1 MAFRFY
7 QSILFLTLFSF
18 LKMNGQYI
26 PNVGGILDYKYVGGN
41 NYDFITGDPKT
52 TETSYLEFDL
62 KVWNLNNSNTQTWPI
77 LTNISRSFSS
87 DFIFAPSYRYDRGG
101 RPRPYGR
108 GVPSWI
114 SIYGSFTEHNPD
126 DWKKSLYKWPYGGT
140 SKAHKNFFRSD
151 NLTTVALDLM
161 AASNWK
167 DPIFTYS
174 ALGSIE
180 NNLYQY
186 TWSTDA
192 DYYREVSN
200 RGRGSIPG
208 RNDPKP
214 EFYIPDSFWNS
225 NQYAHI
231 QAFTSSLRV
240 GNSYMDVNYIVNDQF
255 TYGLWHTFDAFIFPF
270 FDNGVKKTLAN
281 NSPEVYYFGVQG
293 AYSGSEATFLSF
305 AQDKDGDQL
314 IYRWVD
320 GTNIVESDEYPSNNN
335 DLLYTFRNGY
345 SADKPLKNNT
355 LDSDHFYINPYS
367 GTVNFI
373 NSTDEGHKRSFVA
386 IDQYKDGQLIGT
398 TINQVP
404 FFSQSKSS
412 SNNAPLITVSSDSYT
427 IAQKTSFDFDTDSPS
442 SSNSLTPPT
451 HIKPYIL
458 STKTR
463 LRVPYKEVNN
473 NGEVLLEAIDAGES
487 ETVSFDIAVSDPNGD
502 DIIFEV
508 LPVDSD
514 LMDTYPWT
522 VTSINSNTYK
532 FEWETPTNLETET
545 TLDSKT
551 YMFMLYAKDN
561 NEVLPGL
568 PGRSLKPISLTV
580 HKRPS
585 VIITSSDVSSG
596 DTSKH
601 NSINLNISLTE
612 IDTSLL
618 TADSFILTEDAF
630 NLTNATI
637 SELTKIDNSSYSAI
651 LNVAS
656 DFDPILTPVN
666 TSIKIDNNK
675 FSISKT
681 GGHGINQVLLA
692 NKPSNLFEWTSDQV
706 RPVVVFDFFDSKGDA
721 LIHNSKTNDAYIVG
735 KISVSK
741 PVEGFD
747 LSDLILNN
755 NTNVTPLEFQK
766 VETVGETY
774 YTFKLNS
781 TDNSVG
787 NTEFILPEG
796 IFNDNL
802 GNQNLAG
809 NLSTDSSI
817 TDFIWKFDRIK
828 PTLTLTNPFAG
839 SDSATSAT
847 TGELIFSFSESVL
860 FHDKSF
866 SNFTDQDKED
876 LISVLNANTINA
888 FFTNFI
894 FDSANPDQ
902 FKLTI
907 NHGGGNKTVSINVP
921 EDFVQ
926 DLYGNNLSQEVSSTH
941 SFILNFPRLSNI
953 YTLSKSRSSS
963 DGPFT
968 YAQGSE
974 LNHITTTDPVDILIS
989 FLGQAEDTASN
1000 QNDIGYQS
1008 YEYGTI
1014 FNIENSDINVSSGT
1028 LSNFKYFGLGSVPDD
1043 AGNIEQLFRA
1053 TYTPNSSYN
1062 GFISF
1067 SIAADKFSNVLGA
1080 NNILSQK
1087 QIVVDNNPPFVNFKL
1102 FTPYGTPFNKE
1113 DITNQDFLLVEAKFS
1128 EPIEDFTV
1136 EDLINGNSNTSKFP
1150 VISDFTKLNDELY
1163 SFKVTHTSGD
1173 GAYSFVNK
1181 IQSFVDKQG
1190 QKNDDIDLFNWY
1202 YENTSPTAEIEIYIG
1217 NNIIVDQE
1225 YSSNSSVT
1233 VKYIFSESGIS
1244 LVNSAQEL
1252 PELLNTHSNNITFTE
1267 ASFNNETQ
1275 VITAQGNVSSVGLVN
1290 IKLPENLF
1298 KDRGGNL
1305 NAAATERIYF
1315 YDNSMPEP
1323 TITIRDGNSIIE
1335 NNSIFN
1341 ASSLDVSYDFSVALG
1356 TSNYSN
1362 YSNSELQEILSTQI
1376 SNGSL
1381 TNLQKIDQDTFTGT
1395 ISGFNSGE
1403 IVVGFPKELV
1413 FTDSD
1418 KMNTKANNITIYFDD
1433 IAPVP
1438 TLILSTP
1445 DGETL
1450 TTGTKINQS
1459 TVNAKVY
1466 VSEPTTDLTLDDF
1479 TITGSVAASNFQKQD
1494 DYTYTFDLTTT
1505 TQISSTV
1512 SVLLAANRFSDSLGN
1527 FNTQTIEF
1535 SYDFDDIKPIPIITS
1550 SILNNGEATNATKV
1564 PIEINFSEDVYFLQ
1578 EEDKLESY
1586 IGTLIDNGTVSD
1598 LTKDG
1603 NTIRFNFNRINNG
1616 VASLELPENVF
1627 NDLHTN
1633 GNTGAS
1639 FGFSFEGSIA
1649 LTEVKLSSNNPLE
1662 NDYMLRSNLIPG
1674 TRTLLNNGDLDYLYV
1689 NSSHEITLSIKAEAP
1704 INITSVVIDGAI
1716 LSATQSGSL
1725 QEWQVVYNLSNAT
1738 SEGVIDFEI
1747 NYADTS
1753 GALQT
1758 PVSTTTDDV
1767 YFKKDFTPP
1776 VLTPKI
1782 ILVASG
1788 KEIDYENEPLINAIH
1803 KFVLTADETLYVEK
1817 AFAQVNA
1824 FKYRGDLARFAAMIQ
1839 KEHKSNELIEYH
1851 NPQTYNERPSS
1862 NLILEYLRDG
1872 YYNSSSDFP
1881 YDSSWVY
1888 TDNYL
1893 ILHPKYGSGSYNLTV
1908 PNNYFSDLAGN
1919 KTSGFTITGLTLLPG
1934 INTGFVTADIE
1945 KKTCDYITT
1954 ANVNRKLVYSSSYTI
1969 ADPEFIVEL
1978 SNDEQFSSP
1987 QVLGSHRTREI
1998 STTVNTSGGGSV
2010 AQILQKDFELD
2021 IEESKWVRFKVV
2033 DSLLHQSYDWQDKAV
2048 ITYSQPVLITI
2059 SPSEDILISGSDDIC
2074 GLNQTENFTVNTSG
2088 GTWSVSDAT
2097 TATVNSST
2105 GELTTLESGEI
2116 DIIYTTT
2123 DGCNYIKN
2131 LEVFDS
2137 PSVTTQANGQTSF
2150 CEGTSVII
2158 TSSVSDA
2165 DKIIWYKDN
2174 VAQTQLTSNTITLK
2188 NTTDSGV
2195 YHVVYVTPCGSII
2208 SNTITIKVNELPNAS
2223 KIITNE

>member
-1 MAFRFY
+1 MDYRLFNF
-7 QSILFLTLFSF
+7 ILFSTLISF
-18 LKMNGQYI
+18 FDISGQNI
-26 PNVGGILDYKYVGGN
+26 PNVGGVLGFKYVDGN
-41 NYDFITGDPKT
+41 NYDFITGAPKT
-52 TETSYLEFDL
+52 TNSTYLEFNL
-62 KVWNLNNSNTQTWPI
+62 KAWNLNDSNTAKWPI
-77 LTNISRSFSS
+77 LTNISKSFSTE
-87 DFIFAPSYRYDRGG
+87 FIFIPSYQYDSHG
-101 RPRPYGR
+101 RARPYGR
-108 GVPSWI
+108 GVGSPSWI
-114 SIYGSFTEHNPD
+114 SFYGSFTEHNPY
-126 DWKKSLYKWPYGGT
+126 DWKKSQYNWPYGG
-140 SKAHKNFFRSD
+140 SSPAQRIYFNNA
-151 NLTTVALDLM
+151 NLTTVALDLLE
-161 AASNWK
+161 ATNWK
-167 DPIFTYS
+167 YPKVIYS
-174 ALGSIE
+174 SLGSIQ

-186 TWSTDA
+186 TWSTHA
-192 DYYREVSN
+192 DYFREVSN
-200 RGRGSIPG
+200 SGRGSIPG
-208 RNDPKP
+208 RNDPIP
-214 EFYIPDSFWNS
+214 EFYIPDNFWNS
-225 NQYAHI
+225 NEYAHI
-231 QAFTSSLRV
+231 QVLTSSLRE
-240 GNSYMDVNYIVNDQF
+240 GNPYTDVNYIVNDQF

-404 FFSQSKSS
+404 FFSQLESS
-412 SNNAPLITVSSDSYT
+412 SNNAPLVTVSSESND
-427 IAQKTSFDFDTDSPS
+427 IAQKTSFDFDTDIPS

-473 NGEVLLEAIDAGES
+473 NGEVLLEAVDAGES

-532 FEWETPTNLETET
+532 FEWETPSNLEAET
-545 TLDSKT
+545 TQASKT

-568 PGRSLKPISLTV
+568 PGRTLKPISLTV

-585 VIITSSDVSSG
+585 VVITSSDVNSG
-596 DTSKH
+596 DTSNH

-618 TADSFILTEDAF
+618 TSDSFTLTADAF

-637 SELTKIDNSSYSAI
+637 SELTKIDNSSYSVI

-656 DFDPILTPVN
+656 DLDPTLTAVN
-666 TSIKIDNNK
+666 TSIKIDENK
-675 FSISKT
+675 FSISKI

-692 NKPSNLFEWTSDQV
+692 NKTSNLFEWTSDQV

-741 PVEGFD
+741 PIEGFD
-747 LSDLILNN
+747 LSDLIFNN
-755 NTNVTPLEFQK
+755 NTNVTPSEFQK

-774 YTFKLNS
+774 YTVKLNS
-781 TDNSVG
+781 TDDSVG
-787 NTEFILPEG
+787 NTEFTLPED
-796 IFNDNL
+796 ILSDNL

-809 NLSTDSSI
+809 ILSTDSSI
-817 TDFIWKFDRIK
+817 SDFIWEFDRIK

-839 SDSATSAT
+839 SNSATSAT
-847 TGELIFSFSESVL
+847 TGEFIFSFSESVL
-860 FHDKSF
+860 FDNKSF
-866 SNFTDQDKED
+866 SNFTDQDKAD

-894 FDSANPDQ
+894 FDSTNPDQ

-907 NHGGGNKTVSINVP
+907 NHGGGNKTVSINIP

-941 SFILNFPRLSNI
+941 SFTLNFPRLSNI

-989 FLGQAEDTASN
+989 FLGQAEDTALN
-1000 QNDIGYQS
+1000 QNDIGYQLQ
-1008 YEYGTI
+1008 EYGLV
-1014 FNIENSDINVSSGT
+1014 FNIENNDINVSSGT
-1028 LSNFKYFGLGSVPDD
+1028 LSNFQYFGLGSVPDD
-1043 AGNIEQLFRA
+1043 SGTIEQLFSA
-1053 TYTPNSSYN
+1053 TYTPNSSNN

-1087 QIVVDNNPPFVNFKL
+1087 QLVVDNNPPFVNFKL
-1102 FTPYGTPFNKE
+1102 FTPYGTPLSKE
-1113 DITNQDFLLVEAKFS
+1113 DIINEDFLLVEAKFS

-1136 EDLINGNSNTSKFP
+1136 EDLINGNSNLNKFP
-1150 VISDFTKLNDELY
+1150 AISDFTILNDDLY

-1173 GAYSFVNK
+1173 GEYSFVNK
-1181 IQSFVDKQG
+1181 IQSFMDEQG
-1190 QKNDDIDLFNWY
+1190 LKNEDFDLFNWY
-1202 YENTSPTAEIEIYIG
+1202 YENTSPTAEIEIYNG
-1217 NNIIVDQE
+1217 SNIIFDQE

-1233 VKYIFSESGIS
+1233 VRYVFSESGIS
-1244 LVNSAQEL
+1244 LVNSDQEL
-1252 PELLNTHSNNITFTE
+1252 PELLNTHSDNITFTQV
-1267 ASFNNETQ
+1267 SFNDETQ
-1275 VITAQGNVSSVGLVN
+1275 VITAQGNVSSVGPVY
-1290 IKLPENLF
+1290 IELPANLF

-1305 NAAATERIYF
+1305 NIAATDRIYF
-1315 YDNSMPEP
+1315 YDNSIPEP
-1323 TITIRDGNSIIE
+1323 TITINDGNSVFG
-1335 NNSIFN
+1335 NNTIFN
-1341 ASSLDVSYDFSVALG
+1341 AASLEISYDFSVPLG
-1356 TSNYSN
+1356 TSNYSD
-1362 YSNSELQEILSTQI
+1362 YSDSELKEILSSQI
-1376 SNGSL
+1376 LNGELSNF
-1381 TNLQKIDQDTFTGT
+1381 QKIDNDTFNGT
-1395 ISGFNSGE
+1395 LSNFENGE
-1403 IVVGFPKELV
+1403 IIVGFPKDLV
-1413 FTDSD
+1413 FTDSG
-1418 KMNTKANNITIYFDD
+1418 KKNTKANNITLYFDN
-1433 IAPVP
+1433 IAPVA
-1438 TLILSTP
+1438 TLTLNYA
-1445 DGETL
+1445 DGEPL
-1450 TTGTKINQS
+1450 EEGAKINQS
-1459 TVNAKVY
+1459 LVYAQVNI
-1466 VSEPTTDLTLDDF
+1466 SEPSMDLTLDDF
-1479 TITGSVAASNFQKQD
+1479 SFSGNVNASQFFKVD
-1494 DYTYTFDLTTT
+1494 DYTYSFTLNNNATGD
-1505 TQISSTV
+1505 V
-1512 SVLLAANRFSDSLGN
+1512 SIALNPVAFSDSIGN
-1527 FNTQTIEF
+1527 FNEEAVQF
-1535 SYDFDDIKPIPIITS
+1535 SYSFDDIRPIPSITS
-1550 SILNNGEATNATKV
+1550 SILSEGAPTNATTV

-1578 EEDKLESY
+1578 AEDRLESF
-1586 IGTLIDNGTVSD
+1586 IGTLIENGTVSD

-1603 NTIRFNFNRINNG
+1603 NTIRFNFNRVNNG

-1633 GNTGAS
+1633 GNTGTS

-1689 NSSHEITLSIKAEAP
+1689 NSSHEIILSIKAEAA
-1704 INITSVVIDGAI
+1704 INITSVVIDGAT

-1725 QEWQVVYNLSNAT
+1725 SEWQVVYNLSNAT

-1747 NYADTS
+1747 NYTDTS

-1758 PVSTTTDDV
+1758 PVSITTDDI

-1782 ILVASG
+1782 ILAATG
-1788 KEIDYENEPLINAIH
+1788 NEIDYENEPLINTVY

-1839 KEHKSNELIEYH
+1839 KEHNSSELTEYH

-1862 NLILEYLRDG
+1862 NLLFEYLYDQ
-1872 YYNSSSDFP
+1872 YYNSSSGFP

-1888 TDNYL
+1888 TDDYL
-1893 ILHPKYGSGSYNLTV
+1893 ILYPKFGSGSYNLTV

-1919 KTSGFTITGLTLLPG
+1919 KTAGFTITGLTLLPEAH
-1934 INTGFVTADIE
+1934 TGFLNADIE

-1954 ANVNRKLVYSSSYTI
+1954 ANVNRKLVYSANYTVES
-1969 ADPEFIVEL
+1969 EFIVEL

-1998 STTVNTSGGGSV
+1998 STTVNTSGYPRV

-2033 DSLLHQSYDWQDKAV
+2033 DSLFHQSNDWQDEAV

-2059 SPSEDILISGSDDIC
+2059 SPSDDILISGSDDIC
-2074 GLNQTENFTVNTSG
+2074 GLNQTENFTVNTTG

-2097 TATVNSST
+2097 IATVNSST

-2137 PSVTTQANGQTSF
+2137 PSVTIQANGQTSF